1 MAFFGKKII
10 KVTEKWVP
18 VVKSISNYDAKRL
31 AKDIEKESTVSQ
43 TDVMAVL
50 TAIPAVMTR
59 YLAEGHSVKLDGIGS
74 FHLSFE
80 CKKTGVDTPEEVS
93 MDQVTNIKVQ
103 FRPAMKAGVGAQ
115 KGKKINTLIADD
127 IEWTYLPGTDKAD
140 DSAASGGEGENT
152 DTGGSTTGG
161 TTGGGTTGGG
171 GDLEG

>member
-1 MAFFGKKII
+1 MAFFNKKYV

-18 VVKSISNYDAKRL
+18 VTKTVSTYDAKRL

-50 TAIPAVMTR
+50 NAIPNVMTR

-74 FHLSFE
+74 FFLTFE

-103 FRPAMKAGVGAQ
+103 FRPAMKGGVGSQ
-115 KGKKINTLIADD
+115 KGKRINTLIADD
-127 IEWTYLPGTDKAD
+127 IEWTYLPGTKAD
-140 DSAASGGEGENT
+140 ATDEDAAEDEGGNT
-152 DTGGSTTGG
+152 DGGNNN
-161 TTGGGTTGGG
+161 TGGG
-171 GDLEG
+171 GDFVG